1 MGRGGMMPVIC
12 AVTLVINL
20 SLYPINQQDKE
31 NQAVAAKRC
40 VVHYKDSP
48 CLKKFIKVEPL
59 VYRAICGESEK
70 GC

>member
-1 MGRGGMMPVIC
+1 MTLLC

-20 SLYPINQQDKE
+20 SSEPINSQDE
-31 NQAVAAKRC
+31 VNMGVAAKRC
-40 VVHYKDSP
+40 GELYKDAP

-59 VYRAICGESEK
+59 MYRAICGESEK